1 MSEPSRVVAGDTWS
15 WMRQDQAFLPSA
27 GYSLTYVF
35 TCMGHDPVA
44 VTATQQDASTFVAT
58 VPPATTA
65 AISAGT
71 WKWTAFATKGTDRW
85 TAGTGVLIVDPDPAQ
100 ATAATETRTH
110 NEICLAAIRAVLQ
123 RKMADPLVEY
133 EIEGFKAKHLSHEK
147 LIDLEVIYCA
157 RVRRERG
164 GSPVRLI
171 PVRFGRV

>member
-1 MSEPSRVVAGDTWS
+1 M
-15 WMRQDQAFLPSA
+15 PSA
-27 GYSLTYVF
+27 GYALKYVF
-35 TCMGHDPVA
+35 TCMGQAPVS
-44 VTATQQDASTFVAT
+44 VTATQQDASTFAVTMPA
-58 VPPATTA
+58 ATTA
-65 AISAGT
+65 VIAAGT
-71 WKWTAFATKGTDRW
+71 WKWTAFVTKGTDRW
-85 TAGTGVLIVDPDPAQ
+85 TAGAGVLTVDPDPAQ

-133 EIEGFKAKHLSHEK
+133 EIDGFKAKHLSHEK

>member
-15 WMRQDQAFLPSA
+15 WTRQEPAFLPSA

-35 TCMGHDPVA
+35 TCLGQTPVQVSATTQDLGTFA
-44 VTATQQDASTFVAT
+44 VTMPA
-58 VPPATTA
+58 ATTA
-65 AISAGT
+65 KIAAGT
-71 WKWTAFATKGTDRW
+71 WKWTAFATKGVDRW
-85 TAGTGVLIVDPDPAQ
+85 TAATGVLIVDPDPAQ